1 MPLLSSKLVHAVD
14 AALQPVLDEIAR
26 ARRWPTSSEPA
37 RLGAL
42 VRRLSDAYNQPGCAP
57 PRNDDALAARL
68 VFSFPRDVPKGA
80 GAVRELVASGA
91 LALSSGRAL
100 RVLDLGAGLGATT
113 RGVARALAA
122 SGAAGELVVDAID
135 TDGDALDLASAIAR
149 ARPREA
155 GVKLELL
162 CARAVVSEARVQ
174 GPYDLIVFG
183 QVLSELDRDQ
193 EADRV
198 VRHASLVR
206 AFAAHLHPDGA
217 IVIVEPALRERTR
230 HLHAVRDALLEGDGA
245 RLHVFAPCVHDAACP
260 MLREPDGWCHE
271 DLDVDLPPWLVP
283 VARAAGLRWQGLTF
297 SYLVLRRDQSRH
309 CFAAAPASLA
319 PLRVVSSPVVTKGK
333 RELFLCG
340 AFEGAPGAAQRKVMR
355 LDRHAAA
362 ANQAWDAAARG
373 DVLGLM
379 PAPLL
384 SRPRVDASSRVEP
397 LSLGVAGQGP
407 VDSPEARR

>member
-162 CARAVVSEARVQ
+162 
-174 GPYDLIVFG
+174 
-183 QVLSELDRDQ
+183 
-193 EADRV
+193 
-198 VRHASLVR
+198 VR
-206 AFAAHLHPDGA
+206 A
-217 IVIVEPALRERTR
+217 R
-230 HLHAVRDALLEGDGA
+230 
-245 RLHVFAPCVHDAACP
+245 
-260 MLREPDGWCHE
+260 
-271 DLDVDLPPWLVP
+271 
-283 VARAAGLRWQGLTF
+283 
-297 SYLVLRRDQSRH
+297 S
-309 CFAAAPASLA
+309 
-319 PLRVVSSPVVTKGK
+319 
-333 RELFLCG
+333 
-340 AFEGAPGAAQRKVMR
+340 
-355 LDRHAAA
+355 
-362 ANQAWDAAARG
+362 
-373 DVLGLM
+373 
-379 PAPLL
+379 
-384 SRPRVDASSRVEP
+384 
-397 LSLGVAGQGP
+397 
-407 VDSPEARR
+407 